1 MDMTLSSYPFLSVD
15 YYSEIADTRIIYDND
30 VLPETISSNTTIFV
44 RTDLLLKHIG
54 KLIMYRN
61 AFVLITACND
71 DLCVPYF
78 TDPALSNPIK
88 QIMDH
93 LLNSPY
99 LLVWFSKNV
108 AIQHTKLKAIPL
120 GPKWQW
126 SSTAFYGE
134 DISGRLQL
142 YKENYMK
149 PQLTDYKDKLLY
161 INMDISTTRAPLFKA
176 HTNMRQ
182 NIFSD
187 LVSKGFTVTPPTDI
201 KGYINDLKAHKFCV
215 SPPGRGIDSHRT
227 WEALMMGTIPIC
239 LSSPLDYIYSQLPVL
254 IIKDYSVITEKYL
267 LEQYDLI
274 KGKDYDFTLLYGDYW
289 KNLPCCAK
297 LKYPLK
303 GGT

>member
-1 MDMTLSSYPFLSVD
+1 MDMSLSSYPFLSVD
-15 YYSEIADTRIIYDND
+15 YYSEIADICVIYDND
-30 VLPETISSNTTIFV
+30 TLPESILPNTTIFI
-44 RTDLLLKHIG
+44 RTDLLVKHIG
-54 KLIMYRN
+54 KLLMYRTP
-61 AFVLITACND
+61 FILITACND

-78 TDPALSNPIK
+78 TDPAPSDHIK

-108 AIQHTKLKAIPL
+108 AIQHSKLKGIPL

-134 DISGRLQL
+134 NISGHLQL

-149 PQLTDYKDKLLY
+149 PQDAFLHKEKLLY
-161 INMDISTTRAPLFKA
+161 INMDITTTRAPLFKA
-176 HTNMRQ
+176 HTDMRK
-182 NIFSD
+182 NILID
-187 LVSKGFTVTPPTDI
+187 LVDKGFTVTPPTNI

-227 WEALMMGTIPIC
+227 WEALMVGTIPIC

-274 KGKDYDFTLLYGDYW
+274 KERDYDFTLLYGDYW
-289 KNLPCCAK
+289 KNLIKSPTQY
-297 LKYPLK
+297 LH
-303 GGT
+303 